1 MLYGGDGR
9 DIFIFKTN
17 SGNDTIYDFD
27 YRIDTLNYSGKA
39 TIETS
44 PDNFKMYRFEDGST
58 VTLSGIIGPEVGITD
73 IDEVILSTPKL
84 LHSFEVNE
92 QTPAYWYE
100 DQYYEPTTVQ
110 FIPQAAKVVD
120 AHNDQDFDIIM
131 PLNKG
136 YRTGVDTRE
145 NFYF

>member
-1 MLYGGDGR
+1 M
-9 DIFIFKTN
+9 
-17 SGNDTIYDFD
+17 
-27 YRIDTLNYSGKA
+27 
-39 TIETS
+39 
-44 PDNFKMYRFEDGST
+44 
-58 VTLSGIIGPEVGITD
+58 
-73 IDEVILSTPKL
+73 

-120 AHNDQDFDIIM
+120 AHNDQEFDIIM

-145 NFYF
+145 NFLFFENKNGDISYNPELTSKMPYISGARRADIIELGPTQQKSLVTVAHDTAIIEKLG